1 MISRYV
7 YGQPLETGAV
17 VMTIPKSSQEI
28 SILHMQRQ
36 KEFLT
41 LSCQMDDEDIV
52 YGLGEQVRGINK
64 RGFTYISYAT
74 DDPNHTENKH
84 SLYAGHN
91 FLILSRKKQPSFG
104 IFIDYPGKVIFNVGE
119 TKRNELH
126 ISAGSDCTVYII
138 EGECL
143 TDIARQFREL
153 TGRSYIAPKW
163 AFGYQ
168 QSRWGYQCE
177 DDIRRVVDGY
187 HSRKIPLDAVY
198 LDIDYMDHFK
208 DFTIDNDRFPD
219 FSGFTDSMKNQGVHL
234 VPIIDAGVKI
244 EKDYPVYEEGVQN
257 NYFCKDEDGRD
268 FVGAVWP
275 GKSHF
280 PDFLNSRARA
290 WFGHK
295 YKWLMDQGIEGFWN
309 DMNEPALFYS
319 EKRLERIMDEI
330 LTMKNENLDLHSFYQ
345 LTGKID
351 SLSNNPDDHKSFY
364 HDFDGI
370 KVRHDKVHNLYGF
383 YMTKAASEAFDQIA
397 PDKRTLLFS
406 RSSYI
411 GMHRYGGIW
420 TGDNASWWSH
430 LLLSIQQM
438 PALNLCG
445 ILYTGSDIG
454 GFGCDA
460 TPDLMLR
467 WLEFG
472 IFTPLMRNH
481 AALGTREQEV
491 YQFEQ
496 LEDYRNIIRIR
507 YGLLPYIYS
516 EYMKSALNNEMYFRP
531 LAFDFPQD
539 SHTARVEDQL
549 MVGESIMIAPVY
561 TQNATGRYVYL
572 PEDMLMIRMK
582 SLEDKIYRV
591 MQAGHH
597 YIDAALNEVV
607 FFVRKN
613 HMLPLAVLNDDIR
626 STADL
631 QLLHN
636 VISQRKDAQEITAE
650 DVMHTAAS
658 IYEWIGYAQDYAEY
672 TLYDDDGISKNYTP
686 QQKWIKVVKSKESL
700 NVCIS

>member
-28 SILHMQRQ
+28 SIMHIQRQ
-36 KEFLT
+36 KEVLT
-41 LSCQMDDEDIV
+41 LSSQMDDEDVV

-91 FLILSRKKQPSFG
+91 FLILSRKKQSSFG
-104 IFIDYPGKVIFNVGE
+104 LFIDYPGKVVFDIGE

-280 PDFLNSRARA
+280 PDFL
-290 WFGHK
+290 
-295 YKWLMDQGIEGFWN
+295 E
-309 DMNEPALFYS
+309 
-319 EKRLERIMDEI
+319 
-330 LTMKNENLDLHSFYQ
+330 EN
-345 LTGKID
+345 
-351 SLSNNPDDHKSFY
+351 
-364 HDFDGI
+364 
-370 KVRHDKVHNLYGF
+370 
-383 YMTKAASEAFDQIA
+383 
-397 PDKRTLLFS
+397 
-406 RSSYI
+406 
-411 GMHRYGGIW
+411 
-420 TGDNASWWSH
+420 
-430 LLLSIQQM
+430 
-438 PALNLCG
+438 
-445 ILYTGSDIG
+445 
-454 GFGCDA
+454 
-460 TPDLMLR
+460 
-467 WLEFG
+467 
-472 IFTPLMRNH
+472 
-481 AALGTREQEV
+481 
-491 YQFEQ
+491 
-496 LEDYRNIIRIR
+496 
-507 YGLLPYIYS
+507 
-516 EYMKSALNNEMYFRP
+516 
-531 LAFDFPQD
+531 
-539 SHTARVEDQL
+539 
-549 MVGESIMIAPVY
+549 
-561 TQNATGRYVYL
+561 
-572 PEDMLMIRMK
+572 
-582 SLEDKIYRV
+582 
-591 MQAGHH
+591 
-597 YIDAALNEVV
+597 
-607 FFVRKN
+607 
-613 HMLPLAVLNDDIR
+613 
-626 STADL
+626 
-631 QLLHN
+631 
-636 VISQRKDAQEITAE
+636 
-650 DVMHTAAS
+650 
-658 IYEWIGYAQDYAEY
+658 
-672 TLYDDDGISKNYTP
+672 
-686 QQKWIKVVKSKESL
+686 
-700 NVCIS
+700 

>member
-1 MISRYV
+1 
-7 YGQPLETGAV
+7 
-17 VMTIPKSSQEI
+17 
-28 SILHMQRQ
+28 
-36 KEFLT
+36 
-41 LSCQMDDEDIV
+41 
-52 YGLGEQVRGINK
+52 
-64 RGFTYISYAT
+64 
-74 DDPNHTENKH
+74 
-84 SLYAGHN
+84 
-91 FLILSRKKQPSFG
+91 
-104 IFIDYPGKVIFNVGE
+104 
-119 TKRNELH
+119 
-126 ISAGSDCTVYII
+126 
-138 EGECL
+138 
-143 TDIARQFREL
+143 
-153 TGRSYIAPKW
+153 
-163 AFGYQ
+163 
-168 QSRWGYQCE
+168 
-177 DDIRRVVDGY
+177 
-187 HSRKIPLDAVY
+187 
-198 LDIDYMDHFK
+198 
-208 DFTIDNDRFPD
+208 
-219 FSGFTDSMKNQGVHL
+219 
-234 VPIIDAGVKI
+234 
-244 EKDYPVYEEGVQN
+244 
-257 NYFCKDEDGRD
+257 
-268 FVGAVWP
+268 
-275 GKSHF
+275 
-280 PDFLNSRARA
+280 
-290 WFGHK
+290 
-295 YKWLMDQGIEGFWN
+295 
-309 DMNEPALFYS
+309 MNEPALFYS

-539 SHTARVEDQL
+539 SHAARVEDQL

-572 PEDMLMIRMK
+572 PEDMLMVRMK
-582 SLEDKIYRV
+582 
-591 MQAGHH
+591 
-597 YIDAALNEVV
+597 
-607 FFVRKN
+607 
-613 HMLPLAVLNDDIR
+613 
-626 STADL
+626 
-631 QLLHN
+631 
-636 VISQRKDAQEITAE
+636 
-650 DVMHTAAS
+650 
-658 IYEWIGYAQDYAEY
+658 
-672 TLYDDDGISKNYTP
+672 
-686 QQKWIKVVKSKESL
+686 
-700 NVCIS
+700 